1 MSDPNSI
8 PIAPQGVARKTVH
21 GAVALGVR
29 QILVQGTRI
38 LGGIFLARLLTPGEF
53 GIYAIVLY
61 LQTFLTAFGDAGLA
75 ASLIRQPNEPQ
86 TADYQLV
93 FTFQQIL
100 VVGIALGMW
109 LLSPW
114 IASRY
119 HLEVGDAW
127 LFRLVALSF
136 VVTSFMVIPLVRLE
150 RHLAFHKVAVIESAQ
165 AIVFNVA
172 AVYFAWR
179 GRGAYAFVWALLLRS
194 LVGTALANWISP
206 WRVGWRWDWSMIR
219 AHMSFGLP
227 YQGIQ
232 VISLLKDSIAPIFI
246 GFLLGTADVGYITWA
261 NMIAAYPVLIL
272 FVLQRLYMPAF
283 ARLQNHRAQLIA
295 LAENVIWA
303 TNAIAAPL
311 AILTLVMIVPI
322 TTLVYGTKWLVALP
336 YFYLFWG
343 ANLFVPSATPAMGLL
358 NALGKSKIALLFAF
372 IWMAGT
378 WIIGAPLILLYG
390 AIGFAI
396 ANLVVMF
403 SAFWLYRAAQRQVPF
418 RLLPV
423 IAPVWVIAAISGIF
437 VDLICRQHA
446 PLHILTVVL
455 YGTVGLLV
463 HGSGLYLFYKGK
475 MKAVWSSLRATE

>member
-1 MSDPNSI
+1 MF
-8 PIAPQGVARKTVH
+8 R
-21 GAVALGVR
+21 
-29 QILVQGTRI
+29 GTRI

-206 WRVGWRWDWSMIR
+206 WRVGWRWDW
-219 AHMSFGLP
+219 
-227 YQGIQ
+227 
-232 VISLLKDSIAPIFI
+232 
-246 GFLLGTADVGYITWA
+246 
-261 NMIAAYPVLIL
+261 
-272 FVLQRLYMPAF
+272 
-283 ARLQNHRAQLIA
+283 
-295 LAENVIWA
+295 
-303 TNAIAAPL
+303 
-311 AILTLVMIVPI
+311 
-322 TTLVYGTKWLVALP
+322 
-336 YFYLFWG
+336 
-343 ANLFVPSATPAMGLL
+343 
-358 NALGKSKIALLFAF
+358 
-372 IWMAGT
+372 
-378 WIIGAPLILLYG
+378 
-390 AIGFAI
+390 
-396 ANLVVMF
+396 
-403 SAFWLYRAAQRQVPF
+403 
-418 RLLPV
+418 
-423 IAPVWVIAAISGIF
+423 
-437 VDLICRQHA
+437 
-446 PLHILTVVL
+446 
-455 YGTVGLLV
+455 
-463 HGSGLYLFYKGK
+463 
-475 MKAVWSSLRATE
+475 